1 MTQGKKKPFLLI
13 FLIGYL
19 AYSAIY
25 VARLNFS
32 VASALLEAGG
42 ILDKAQIGIIG
53 SIFSFTYAV
62 SKIPNGYIGDRFS
75 SRKVIVIGLMIVS
88 VSNLLIGWFPG
99 FWSIAALW
107 GGNAYGQSMLW
118 GPMLRTFSECCE
130 EKKAK
135 KVSQFL
141 VSSVA
146 AGSIIGLWL
155 ATYCASYG
163 SAAFCFLLPGCVT
176 AVMALV
182 VKFFFADAAGAA
194 KSRKGSI
201 GQSFRNVWG
210 EPEFRRIIFPAI
222 AHGMIKD
229 NINVWLGV
237 YFIDTFQI
245 DLERVAGYVF
255 IIPVFALLGRML
267 YPAVYRI
274 LKNDSMVSGFSFLCC
289 AVAAAVLCT
298 DGVSALVAMVCLGV
312 LSAMV
317 AMINTHMLSI
327 FPTMFSAKGS
337 LSFTAS
343 VMDLLTYTGAGIGSL
358 IFGMLIQYFGFK
370 SMFLIWG
377 AVSVASFLLLELFRR
392 CRQQR

>member
-1 MTQGKKKPFLLI
+1 
-13 FLIGYL
+13 
-19 AYSAIY
+19 
-25 VARLNFS
+25 
-32 VASALLEAGG
+32 
-42 ILDKAQIGIIG
+42 
-53 SIFSFTYAV
+53 
-62 SKIPNGYIGDRFS
+62 
-75 SRKVIVIGLMIVS
+75 
-88 VSNLLIGWFPG
+88 
-99 FWSIAALW
+99 
-107 GGNAYGQSMLW
+107 
-118 GPMLRTFSECCE
+118 
-130 EKKAK
+130 
-135 KVSQFL
+135 
-141 VSSVA
+141 
-146 AGSIIGLWL
+146 
-155 ATYCASYG
+155 
-163 SAAFCFLLPGCVT
+163 
-176 AVMALV
+176 
-182 VKFFFADAAGAA
+182 
-194 KSRKGSI
+194 
-201 GQSFRNVWG
+201 
-210 EPEFRRIIFPAI
+210 
-222 AHGMIKD
+222 MIKD

-274 LKNDSMVSGFSFLCC
+274 LKNDSMVSGFS
-289 AVAAAVLCT
+289 
-298 DGVSALVAMVCLGV
+298 LVAMVCLGV